1 VAHGSNGPG
10 MQPSQ
15 HWSPP
20 ERPLRSAPIDER
32 LTVWATVAF
41 CFEVA
46 AHAQHVIETTCERT
60 VNTI

>member
-1 VAHGSNGPG
+1 